1 MANQTPKASTSP
13 LLPAVVSV
21 TVANKPPSCGI
32 EIGRTV
38 SSISGNPAGL
48 RIASLDPVFCYNE
61 TETEPHIGDE
71 IVSINNVDPKNLVD
85 VAMQLL
91 AETVGDTVKIEVLR
105 TNSQTYREAHVS
117 ARFGNEYNIEFE
129 SPNKAILKPKDN
141 PSVLK
146 ATLAPMYFTR
156 FKYSITFDDRAGAV
170 SFEDLYAITFNR
182 SNGATPQQ
190 QQRIQDR
197 HHAFKSQLEKMEA
210 TMEHSRDDARK
221 VALAS

>member
-1 MANQTPKASTSP
+1 MTNQSNSSASP
-13 LLPAVVSV
+13 ILPAVVTLTV
-21 TVANKPPSCGI
+21 TNKPPSCGI

-38 SSISGNPAGL
+38 SSMSGNPTGL
-48 RIASLDPVFCYNE
+48 RIVSFNVCYSQTEDDP
-61 TETEPHIGDE
+61 HLGDE
-71 IVSINNVDPKNLVD
+71 IVSINNVDPKNSVD
-85 VAMQLL
+85 AAMKLL
-91 AETVGDTVKIEVLR
+91 ADAKGNTVEMQVLR
-105 TNSQTYREAHVS
+105 TNAQVYREALVS
-117 ARFGNEYNIEFE
+117 SRFYEYSVQFE
-129 SPNKAILKPKDN
+129 SSNKAILKPKDN

-156 FKYSITFDDRAGAV
+156 FKYSITFDDRTGAV

-210 TMEHSRDDARK
+210 TMEHNREEARK
-221 VALAS
+221 LALS

>member
-21 TVANKPPSCGI
+21 TAANKPPSCGI

-71 IVSINNVDPKNLVD
+71 IVSINNVDPKNSVD
-85 VAMQLL
+85 AAMKLL
-91 AETVGDTVKIEVLR
+91 TETKGDTIKIEVLR

-129 SPNKAILKPKDN
+129 SSNKANMKPKDN

-156 FKYSITFDDRAGAV
+156 FKYSITFDDRTGAV

-182 SNGATPQQ
+182 SSGATPQQ

-210 TMEHSRDDARK
+210 TMEHIVDEARK
-221 VALAS
+221 LALAS

>member
-1 MANQTPKASTSP
+1 MANQMPKASTSP

-21 TVANKPPSCGI
+21 TAANKPPSCGI

-48 RIASLDPVFCYNE
+48 RIASLDPVFCYMYRS
-61 TETEPHIGDE
+61 TALT
-71 IVSINNVDPKNLVD
+71 PKNSVD
-85 VAMQLL
+85 AAMKLL
-91 AETVGDTVKIEVLR
+91 AEATGDTAKIKVLR
-105 TNSQTYREAHVS
+105 TNTQTYREAHVS
-117 ARFGNEYNIEFE
+117 ARFRNEYNIEFE
-129 SPNKAILKPKDN
+129 SSKKAILKPKDN

-210 TMEHSRDDARK
+210 TMMHSKGEAQK
-221 VALAS
+221 LALAS